1 MKDSSLPT
9 SCSKSESRIFDSVPE
24 TLPCV
29 PRDHRIH
36 SGTCPQGGPRAA
48 GLAELGLQ
56 ERERERDIGSV
67 MIQGVKED
75 RKKRRKEE
83 KKEVRYTYI
92 QWNPS
97 NIDSTSVH
105 ISEVFR
111 GSIGN
116 GVVLKRCPHF
126 HLKKKEERERGGEK
140 LER

>member
-1 MKDSSLPT
+1 
-9 SCSKSESRIFDSVPE
+9 
-24 TLPCV
+24 
-29 PRDHRIH
+29 
-36 SGTCPQGGPRAA
+36 
-48 GLAELGLQ
+48 
-56 ERERERDIGSV
+56 

-140 LER
+140 LERLKKIPFCFLCGMEVGVAAGTEAEVGVVDGFP